1 MSASVGLLTVKVGEG
16 KGRLLLLC
24 LIWPLFYSS
33 PCGGGWRTSWSRAG
47 RGRVAA
53 GRRALGGG
61 AERGLCDLKV
71 PPAQSSVVTAVDDT
85 VAVLGTG

>member
-1 MSASVGLLTVKVGEG
+1 M
-16 KGRLLLLC
+16 
-24 LIWPLFYSS
+24 
-33 PCGGGWRTSWSRAG
+33 
-47 RGRVAA
+47 AA

-61 AERGLCDLKV
+61 AERGLCDLRV